1 MKYIN
6 DLSNR
11 QKVRVISLLIISIFL
26 FLSASGYAGSI
37 KNAGQQIDY
46 VEDMDVDGSDFSP
59 IANLFIAGTNSM
71 LQLLTSIA
79 AVVIMII
86 DSLILLVPWRLIAIR
101 KDSEISKKE
110 PDIAKAILI
119 IFVVI
124 TPITGFIITH
134 FTCGFSILLL
144 TLIPTLFLLGL
155 GVLPLKKAQFN
166 QNLESDNAAFEI
178 NNPL

>member
-11 QKVRVISLLIISIFL
+11 QKVRVISLLIIAIFL

-59 IANLFIAGTNSM
+59 IANLFIAGTNGM
-71 LQLLTSIA
+71 IQLLTGIVSVIA
-79 AVVIMII
+79 ILV
-86 DSLILLVPWRLIAIR
+86 DSLILLIPWRLISIK

-119 IFVVI
+119 IFVII
-124 TPITGFIITH
+124 TPVTGFIITH
-134 FTCGFSILLL
+134 FTYVFFILPL
-144 TLIPTLFLLGL
+144 TLIPTLFLLVL
-155 GVLPLKKAQFN
+155 AVLPLK
-166 QNLESDNAAFEI
+166 NAY
-178 NNPL
+178 NNIYEN

>member
-26 FLSASGYAGSI
+26 FLSASGYASSI

-59 IANLFIAGTNSM
+59 IANLFIAGTNGM
-71 LQLLTSIA
+71 LQLLTGIVSVIA
-79 AVVIMII
+79 IVI
-86 DSLILLVPWRLIAIR
+86 DSLILLIPWRLISIR

-110 PDIAKAILI
+110 ADIAKAVLI

-124 TPITGFIITH
+124 TPVTNFIITH
-134 FTCGFSILLL
+134 FTCGFFILLL
-144 TLIPTLFLLGL
+144 TLIPALFLLVL
-155 GVLPLKKAQFN
+155 GVLPLK
-166 QNLESDNAAFEI
+166 NAYKRIYAKEEETYTK
-178 NNPL
+178 

>member
-11 QKVRVISLLIISIFL
+11 QKVRMISLLIISILL
-26 FLSASGYAGSI
+26 FLSASGYVRSI
-37 KNAGQQIDY
+37 QNAGQQIYY
-46 VEDMDVDGSDFSP
+46 VEDMDVDGSDCSP
-59 IANLFIAGTNSM
+59 IANLFIAGTNGM
-71 LQLLTSIA
+71 LQLLTCIA
-79 AVVIMII
+79 AVVIMVI
-86 DSLILLVPWRLIAIR
+86 DSLILLIPWRLIAIR

-134 FTCGFSILLL
+134 FTFAFFVLLL
-144 TLIPTLFLLGL
+144 TLIPALFLLVL
-155 GVLPLKKAQFN
+155 GVLPLKKAYKRIY
-166 QNLESDNAAFEI
+166 EKEEKT
-178 NNPL
+178 